1 MDSQP
6 RIRKELCNKEI
17 ILNVKIIITGPEN
30 SQKYVRCMEQ
40 VSQMK
45 NAREVRDI
53 LAYCSLGHVQVIGN
67 SDG

>member
-1 MDSQP
+1 ML
-6 RIRKELCNKEI
+6 KLH
-17 ILNVKIIITGPEN
+17 ITGPEN